1 MLSPKGGGTR
11 RTVGASVAAFA
22 LFAGLVAAGPALA
35 GPDPLSSSSS
45 VVLQLRNSHG
55 LKWKPK
61 NLTLP
66 VKTGDLDPTTGAGTI
81 NTSKKVKAIRRGRK
95 AKVTITALVFGANG
109 GPGRMDAKVGKHKV
123 KSFGKLSGG
132 TLTRDGFGAKLD
144 GVVAKL
150 GKKGAKALRQ
160 ALSGGGK
167 GKASAA
173 AGGIKAGQPLGSAS
187 VTSVP
192 KTVEVLPGG
201 TLTFT
206 ADTAFGLKLFAHC
219 VVALIPGGVEPIAP
233 ATEPVTGEFVFPV
246 TGGSI
251 APDFSSGRVTSAG
264 GQKIAKNVDAM
275 VGGINC
281 TIPPPL
287 GTAVIQTEWESEF
300 DVRALASNTVFPTG
314 GVGIAALGFFD
325 LAKATE
331 TSADPNT
338 KQVTVSKAPVNM
350 DFFSAF
356 VFNQVFPNASGVP
369 NNDFKAGDLLGT
381 MSLSVTTH

>member
-1 MLSPKGGGTR
+1 MPSSKGAGFR
-11 RTVGASVAAFA
+11 RTALCATLTAAAFA
-22 LFAGLVAAGPALA
+22 AMLVASNPALA

-45 VVLQLRNSHG
+45 VVMQLRNSHG
-55 LKWKPK
+55 LKLKPK

-66 VKTGDLDPTTGAGTI
+66 VSSGDLDPTTGAGTI
-81 NTSKKVKAIRRGRK
+81 NTGKKFNAIRGGRKTKVK
-95 AKVTITALVFGANG
+95 ITTLVFGANG
-109 GPGRMDAKVGKHKV
+109 GPGRIDAKVGKRKV

-160 ALSGGGK
+160 ALSDGGK

-206 ADTAFGLKLFAHC
+206 AEPAFGLKLFAHC
-219 VVALIPGGVEPIAP
+219 VSAFAPGGVEAIPP
-233 ATEPVTGEFVFPV
+233 ATTPVLGEFDFPV

-251 APDFSSGRVTSAG
+251 APNFSAGRVISAG
-264 GQKIAKNVDAM
+264 GQKISKNL
-275 VGGINC
+275 GGPTPFDC
-281 TIPPPL
+281 TGPPPV
-287 GTAVIQTEWESEF
+287 GTAVFQTEWEAQF
-300 DVRALASNTVFPTG
+300 DIGALASNTVFPTG
-314 GVGIAALGFFD
+314 PVGIAALGPFD
-325 LAKATE
+325 LAKAT
-331 TSADPNT
+331 TVSADPT
-338 KQVTVSKAPVNM
+338 TRQVTISGAPVTM
-350 DFFSAF
+350 DFTAAI
-356 VFNQVFPNASGVP
+356 VFNNVFPNASGNP
-369 NNDFKAGDLLGT
+369 DADFKEGDALGK